1 MEGLLFC
8 YYGPP
13 LYRAAV
19 DGIRQR
25 DFMSSGLLVDV
36 SVGVD
41 ISGPVLDHELSIP
54 L

>member
-1 MEGLLFC
+1 MRGLLVC

-19 DGIRQR
+19 EGTRQR
-25 DFMSSGLLVDV
+25 DFMSLGLLVDV

-41 ISGPVLDHELSIP
+41 ISGPVFDHESSIP